1 MVRLQPSEQH
11 QVRAAVPAA
20 AGHSREFP
28 SSARRKSVVGWETS
42 TRLNGWTR
50 NALCW
55 KWCWNVTDFGTR
67 CSDVWSLIPPMVG
80 SPGCSLLFGQFF
92 GKCPFVIDLSR
103 PFKDVNCKP
112 VVVVRGLQEWLSHR
126 LLYCFHGW
134 HESRVRHDR
143 HPQNEATT
151 QRAEMPGARPHGL
164 GWNPQHS

>member
-1 MVRLQPSEQH
+1 VGHFDKAKQSEAH
-11 QVRAAVPAA
+11 
-20 AGHSREFP
+20 
-28 SSARRKSVVGWETS
+28 
-42 TRLNGWTR
+42 
-50 NALCW
+50 ALCW
-55 KWCWNVTDFGTR
+55 EWCWNVTDFRRAVDEIGALAVVVSSAKGCSGTAAIR
-67 CSDVWSLIPPMVG
+67 NSSRESAVYDVRSLTPPMV

-92 GKCPFVIDLSR
+92 GKCPFVIDLSC
-103 PFKDVNCKP
+103 PFKDVNCEP

>member
-1 MVRLQPSEQH
+1 MGWDISTRRNSRKRMLCVGNGAGTSLIFRRAVDEIPALAVVVSSAMA
-11 QVRAAVPAA
+11 AAVRRQSGIRCAA
-20 AGHSREFP
+20 Y
-28 SSARRKSVVGWETS
+28 
-42 TRLNGWTR
+42 
-50 NALCW
+50 
-55 KWCWNVTDFGTR
+55 
-67 CSDVWSLIPPMVG
+67 DVRSLTPPMV